1 MSTRSDPPAPPNQGP
16 EKKKQWVEPVAAL
29 LMALATLST
38 AWCSFESAAWTR
50 QSNRLMNEFNTL
62 ERRAGLLSLQG
73 MQQATIQTAM
83 FTEVLAA
90 KQAGNEQLANFY
102 VERFPPELRKAYD
115 SWLAQKPFENSNA
128 DPHPFVPN
136 LYEMRGSR
144 EAADASAKAA
154 NSQRKAGRAGSISG
168 QYLANTV
175 LFATVLFFANASTKF
190 EQRRVR
196 VVAFIFAIAVFVFA
210 VVRTLM
216 LPR

>member
-1 MSTRSDPPAPPNQGP
+1 MNRETH
-16 EKKKQWVEPVAAL
+16 EKKQWVEPVAAL

-102 VERFPPELRKAYD
+102 VERFPPDLRKAYD
-115 SWLAQKPFENSNA
+115 AWLAQKPFENPNA

-144 EAADASAKAA
+144 EAAAASAKAA
-154 NSQRKAGRAGSISG
+154 NSQREAGSAGSISG

-175 LFATVLFFANASTKF
+175 LFATVLFFANASAKF

-196 VVAFIFAIAVFVFA
+196 VVAFIFAVAVFVFA
-210 VVRTLM
+210 VLRTAV

>member
-1 MSTRSDPPAPPNQGP
+1 MNRETHER
-16 EKKKQWVEPVAAL
+16 KKWVEAVAAL

-50 QSNRLMNEFNTL
+50 QSNRLMNEFNAL

-90 KQAGNEQLANFY
+90 KQAGNDQLVNFY

-115 SWLAQKPFENSNA
+115 AWMAQKPFENPNA

-144 EAADASAKAA
+144 EAAAASAKAA
-154 NSQRKAGRAGSISG
+154 NSQREAGNAGSISG

-175 LFATVLFFANASTKF
+175 LFATVLFFANASAKF

-196 VVAFIFAIAVFVFA
+196 VVAFMFAVAVFVFA
-210 VVRTLM
+210 VLRTAV

>member
-1 MSTRSDPPAPPNQGP
+1 MNG
-16 EKKKQWVEPVAAL
+16 EKHERKQWVEPVAAL

-50 QSNRLMNEFNTL
+50 KSNRLMNEFNTL
-62 ERRAGLLSLQG
+62 ERKAGLLSLQG
-73 MQQATIQTAM
+73 MQQATIHTAL

-90 KQAGNEQLANFY
+90 KQAGNEQLSNFY
-102 VERFPPELRKAYD
+102 VERFPPDLRKAYD
-115 SWLAQKPFENSNA
+115 AWLAQKPFENPNA
-128 DPHPFVPN
+128 DPHPFVPK

-154 NSQRKAGRAGSISG
+154 NSQREAGNAGSISG

-175 LFATVLFFANASTKF
+175 LFATVLFFANASAKF

-196 VVAFIFAIAVFVFA
+196 VVAFAFAVAVFLFA
-210 VVRTLM
+210 VVRTVV
-216 LPR
+216 LPH

>member
-1 MSTRSDPPAPPNQGP
+1 MNA
-16 EKKKQWVEPVAAL
+16 EKHERKQWVEPVAAL

-50 QSNRLMNEFNTL
+50 QSNRLINQFNAL
-62 ERRAGLLSLQG
+62 ERKAGLLSLQG
-73 MQQATIQTAM
+73 MQQATIHTAM

-115 SWLAQKPFENSNA
+115 GWLAQKPFENPSA
-128 DPHPFVPN
+128 DPHPFMPN

-144 EAADASAKAA
+144 DAADASAKAA
-154 NSQRKAGRAGSISG
+154 NSQREAGSAGSISG

-175 LFATVLFFANASTKF
+175 LFATVLFFANASAKF

-196 VVAFIFAIAVFVFA
+196 VVAFAFA
-210 VVRTLM
+210 VVVFAFALVRTGM